1 MQWAE
6 GEAGL
11 FGRHGPGA
19 DQMNK
24 AADVMPHRGVSLQSS
39 RSSAPAGRASRLADA
54 AVFLRG
60 FLARP
65 LEIASVAPSSVF
77 LEARVVQAADLAQA
91 RCVVELGPGTGGT
104 TRALLRAL
112 APHAR
117 LLAIEVNPGFC
128 SRLRRLI
135 DDPRLEVHAA
145 SAETLADALR
155 LRGLPAP
162 DVVVSGIPFST
173 LPRDLAQRIAAAIP
187 ANLAPGGRVVA
198 YQCRSHVTG
207 YLAPHFGPPR
217 TAWEWRSLPPIRVF
231 VWVKPTAGT
240 GTQRPLVAH
249 TAKLIGLQGGAENES
264 QHASGDQAQV
274 GQSRLLRVPSGGLGG
289 DADHAGPYAC
299 LRTGP
304 APGGTR
310 TSVQRPEDDTSGPC
324 QR

>member
-1 MQWAE
+1 MQW
-6 GEAGL
+6 GEDEAWL
-11 FGRHGPGA
+11 FGRYGPGA
-19 DQMNK
+19 DQANK
-24 AADVMPHRGVSLQSS
+24 AADVMPHRGVSPQSS

-54 AVFLRG
+54 AAFLRG
-60 FLARP
+60 FLASP
-65 LEIASVAPSSVF
+65 LEVASVAPSSIF

-145 SAETLADALR
+145 SAESLADALR
-155 LRGLPAP
+155 VRGLPAP

-173 LPRDLAQRIAAAIP
+173 LPRDLAQRIAAAIH

-198 YQCRSHVTG
+198 YQCRPHVAD
-207 YLAPHFGPPR
+207 YLAPHLGPPC

-231 VWVKPTAGT
+231 VWVNW
-240 GTQRPLVAH
+240 QVS
-249 TAKLIGLQGGAENES
+249 AERK
-264 QHASGDQAQV
+264 A
-274 GQSRLLRVPSGGLGG
+274 
-289 DADHAGPYAC
+289 
-299 LRTGP
+299 
-304 APGGTR
+304 
-310 TSVQRPEDDTSGPC
+310 
-324 QR
+324 